1 MKEHATAMFEAIQRG
16 DFTGMGQLVRKTW
29 EQNKALDCGTNPEAV
44 ESIIRQIEDFTLGY
58 KLPGAGGG
66 GYLYMVAKEPEAAGR
81 IKQILNQN
89 PPNKLARFVDVT
101 LSDKGLQ
108 ISRS

>member
-29 EQNKALDCGTNPEAV
+29 EQNKALDCGTNPETV

-66 GYLYMVAKEPEAAGR
+66 GIFIWSRR
-81 IKQILNQN
+81 IRKLPDILSS
-89 PPNKLARFVDVT
+89 F
-101 LSDKGLQ
+101 
-108 ISRS
+108 